1 VTMDKQATPKASCVS
16 PLASSCGIRTS
27 SQQEVSERAVT
38 PNHRLTLASTF
49 QQLKAYIWH

>member
-1 VTMDKQATPKASCVS
+1 MDKQATPKASCVS